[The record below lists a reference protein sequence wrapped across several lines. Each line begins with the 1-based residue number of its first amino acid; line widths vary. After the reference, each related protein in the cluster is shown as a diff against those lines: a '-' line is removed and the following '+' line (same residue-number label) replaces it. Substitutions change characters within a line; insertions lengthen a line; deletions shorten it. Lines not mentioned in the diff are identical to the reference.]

1 MLHLYTTL
9 RQLPFEQLMT
19 VYREANR
26 ENGKILAPFDSEAR
40 QQQLAE
46 ADFYDYLRSFFA
58 VPGVCYA
65 AWEQEGVMKSALRL
79 EPYRDGLLVEALE
92 TAPEQR
98 RQGYATQLMQAVQ
111 QHLEREGTV
120 RLYSH
125 VRKKNAA
132 SLNVHRRCGFQIV
145 SDCAV
150 YIDGSV
156 SANAYTLQYEK

>member
-40 QQQLAE
+40 QRQLAE
-46 ADFYDYLRSFFA
+46 ADFYDYLRGFFA
-58 VPGVCYA
+58 VPGACYA
-65 AWEQEGVMKSALRL
+65 TWEQDGEIQSALRL

-98 RQGYATQLMQAVQ
+98 RQGYATKLMQAVQ

-125 VRKKNAA
+125 VSKKNAA
-132 SLNVHRRCGFQIV
+132 SLNVHQRCGFQIV

-156 SANAYTLQYEK
+156 SANAYTLRYEK

>member
-1 MLHLYTTL
+1 MLHFYTTL
-9 RQLPFEQLMT
+9 SALPFEQLME
-19 VYREANR
+19 VYVQGNQ

-40 QQQLAE
+40 QRQLAE
-46 ADFYDYLRSFFA
+46 ADFYDYLRGFFA
-58 VPGVCYA
+58 VPGACYA
-65 AWEQEGVMKSALRL
+65 TWEQEGVIQSALRL

-98 RQGYATQLMQAVQ
+98 QQGYATRLVQAVQ
-111 QHLEREGTV
+111 QKLGEAGRV

-125 VRKKNAA
+125 VHKTNRP
-132 SLNVHRRCGFQIV
+132 SLWVHQRCGFQII